1 MLRLIFSGG
10 TNIYIIISYVISAL
24 TVIFIAT
31 PVHEFAHSFAAKKLG
46 DYTQRYN
53 GRSSLNPF
61 NHIDYIGALCILLFG
76 FGWAKPV
83 SVNSRF
89 FKNPKVG
96 MAVTAFA
103 GPLANIILAFIAYAI
118 LTLMPIIFPNAIL
131 TSNFLY
137 YLIYFLDFFVTINIS
152 LAVFNLIPIP
162 PLDGSKILFAFLS
175 NRTYYLIMR
184 YERYF
189 GLILMALLFSGAL
202 DYPMIG
208 IKTVIYN
215 LFDILTFWS

>member
-1 MLRLIFSGG
+1 MLRLILSGG
-10 TNIYIIISYVISAL
+10 SNVYIIISYVISAL
-24 TVIFIAT
+24 TVILIAT
-31 PVHEFAHSFAAKKLG
+31 PVHEFAHSFAALKLG

-53 GRSSLNPF
+53 GRSSLNPL

-83 SVNSRF
+83 GVNARY
-89 FKNPKVG
+89 FKNPKAG

-103 GPLANIILAFIAYAI
+103 GPLSNIILGFIAYLI
-118 LTLMPIIFPNAIL
+118 LTLLPLAFPNAVYS
-131 TSNFLY
+131 SNFLLY
-137 YLIYFLDFFVTINIS
+137 FIYFLDFFVTINIS

-189 GLILMALLFSGAL
+189 GFILMALLFSGAL
-202 DYPMIG
+202 DYPMLG

>member
-1 MLRLIFSGG
+1 MLRLILSSNV
-10 TNIYIIISYVISAL
+10 NIYLIITYVISAL
-24 TVIFIAT
+24 TVIFLAT
-31 PVHEFAHSFAAKKLG
+31 PFHEFAHSFAALKLG

-53 GRSSLNPF
+53 GRNSLNPL
-61 NHIDYIGALCILLFG
+61 NHIDYVGALCILLFG

-83 SVNSRF
+83 GVNSRY
-89 FKNPKVG
+89 FKNPKAG
-96 MAVTAFA
+96 MAITAFA
-103 GPLANIILAFIAYAI
+103 GPLSNIILGFVAYVI
-118 LTLMPIIFPNAIL
+118 SSLL
-131 TSNFLY
+131 
-137 YLIYFLDFFVTINIS
+137 LIVLPYEYRFLDFVLYVYYFLNFFVEINIS

-189 GLILMALLFSGAL
+189 GLILMALLFSGVL
-202 DYPMIG
+202 DYPMMG